1 MSIDPRTPVL
11 VGQGQ
16 IVNHAATLAD
26 AREPVQLIADAIKS
40 AVTDAGLNTVPD
52 VDALNIVRMLSWRYA
67 NPAHTVAKLLRINT
81 RANGI
86 TPHGGNM
93 PQLVVNKLAVEI
105 QKGELDIAIIAGG
118 ESSYSRSRAQRE
130 GTTLNWTP
138 EVQGTPAPHQII
150 DDAAMS
156 SPEEI
161 ARKIFLPV
169 QIYPMFETAI
179 RAKAKRSIAEHDQL
193 ISELWSRFSG
203 VAATNPNAWS
213 QTALSAEQIRTVTPK
228 NRMIGSPYR
237 KVMNSN
243 NQVDMAAALIICS
256 AEKATQL
263 GIARDRW
270 VFPVSGTDCHEH
282 YFISNRFS
290 FSDTPAVRLGGAMA
304 CDLADV
310 SLADIPLIDLYSCF
324 PSAVQLGA
332 QSLNLSLNR
341 QLTITGG
348 LSFAG
353 GPWNNYVMHAIAT
366 MMIEL
371 RNDTGSTQNGFI
383 WGNGG
388 YATKHSF
395 AVYSNEPA
403 NSGFRHDSPQTKIDS
418 LDRRELASASDAT
431 SDVADQATIEAYT
444 VMHDRNGEPETAI
457 AAVLLNDSRRAW
469 ATSTDPQVATAL
481 TTDEW
486 VGRKV
491 SVNPDGTLQ
500 I

>member
-16 IVNHAATLAD
+16 IVNHAMTLAD
-26 AREPVQLIADAIKS
+26 AREPVQLIAEAIRN
-40 AVTDAGLNTVPD
+40 ATTDAGLSTVPD

-67 NPAHTVAKLLRINT
+67 NPAHTIAKLLGINT
-81 RANGI
+81 RADGI

-93 PQLVVNKLAVEI
+93 PQLVVNKLAREI
-105 QKGELDIAIIAGG
+105 QNGELDIAIVAGG

-130 GTTLNWTP
+130 SATLNWTSDA
-138 EVQGTPAPHQII
+138 QGTPAPLQII

-169 QIYPMFETAI
+169 QIYPMFESAI
-179 RAKAKRSIAEHDQL
+179 RAKANRTIDEHDQL

-203 VAATNPNAWS
+203 VAAANPNAWN

-256 AEKATQL
+256 VEKATQL
-263 GIARDRW
+263 GIAKDRW
-270 VFPVSGTDCHEH
+270 VFPISGTDCHEH
-282 YFISNRFS
+282 YYISNRFS

-304 CDLADV
+304 CELAGV
-310 SLADIPLIDLYSCF
+310 SLSDISLVDLYSCF

-332 QSLNLSLNR
+332 QSLNLSLDQ

-366 MMIEL
+366 MMINL
-371 RNDTGSTQNGFI
+371 RNDNSSTQNGFI
-383 WGNGG
+383 WANGG

-395 AVYSNEPA
+395 GIYSTEPA
-403 NSGFRHDSPQTKIDS
+403 KKGFRYGSPQVDIDS
-418 LDRRELASASDAT
+418 LDKRELASTSDAASDLAG
-431 SDVADQATIEAYT
+431 QATIEAYT
-444 VMHDRNGEPETAI
+444 VMHDRQGAPETAI
-457 AAVLLNDSRRAW
+457 AAVLLKDSRRAW
-469 ATSTDPQVATAL
+469 ATSTDLQVATAL
-481 TTDEW
+481 CTDEW

-491 SVNPDGTLQ
+491 NLNPDGTLN

>member
-26 AREPVQLIADAIKS
+26 AREPVQLIVEAIRS
-40 AVTDAGLNTVPD
+40 ATTDAGLSTVPD

-67 NPAHTVAKLLRINT
+67 NPARTVAKLLGINT
-81 RANGI
+81 RADGI

-118 ESSYSRSRAQRE
+118 ESSYSRARAQRE
-130 GTTLNWTP
+130 SATLNWTP
-138 EVQGTPAPHQII
+138 ETQGTPAPHQII

-156 SPEEI
+156 SPEEV

-179 RAKAKRSIAEHDQL
+179 RAKANRSIAEHDQL
-193 ISELWSRFSG
+193 ISELWSGLSG
-203 VAATNPNAWS
+203 VAAANPNAWS
-213 QTALSAEQIRTVTPK
+213 QTSLSAEQIRTVTPK

-256 AEKATQL
+256 IEKATQL
-263 GIARDRW
+263 GIAKDRW
-270 VFPVSGTDCHEH
+270 VFPISGTDCHEH
-282 YFISNRFS
+282 YHISNRLS

-304 CDLADV
+304 CDLANV
-310 SLADIPLIDLYSCF
+310 SLADISLIDLYSCF
-324 PSAVQLGA
+324 PSALQLGA
-332 QSLNLSLNR
+332 QSLNLSLDQ

-353 GPWNNYVMHAIAT
+353 GPWNNYVTHAIAT
-366 MMIEL
+366 MMTKL
-371 RNDTGSTQNGFI
+371 RNDTGSKQNGFI
-383 WGNGG
+383 WANGG

-395 AVYSNEPA
+395 GVYSTEPA
-403 NSGFRHDSPQTKIDS
+403 KTGFRHDSPQTKIDS
-418 LDRRELASASDAT
+418 LDKRELASTSDAA
-431 SDVADQATIEAYT
+431 SDVAGQATIEAYT
-444 VMHDRNGEPETAI
+444 VMHDRDGKPETAI

-469 ATSTDPQVATAL
+469 ATSTDLQIASAL
-481 TTDEW
+481 CTDEW

-491 SVNPDGTLQ
+491 NLNPDGGLRH
-500 I
+500 